1 MRIKKLWNE
10 LVRFFR
16 RVRVAMTPIGGSPE
30 GSIR

>member
-16 RVRVAMTPIGGSPE
+16 RVRVGVTPIGGAPE
-30 GSIR
+30 ADIR